1 MLLLRE
7 LPCSS
12 SHPTFRGSKWYRFD
26 DDKLVFFLPISVDNS
41 RLTDSTFHR
50 VYPST
55 LPNVLNPPAPVYM
68 AFYVKRRLDYK
79 PDMTPTYI
87 LARETEAQKER
98 ERERLEKER
107 KDREA
112 IVGPSAVVGNNGATS
127 GDQAERGPVGGAG
140 VNDGAQTGMKGLEGF
155 GDVMGGGGTGDES
168 AQRER
173 EEREREERER
183 EEKEEKERE
192 EREER
197 EREEREE
204 REREERE
211 QEEREREER
220 EKEVEDELLGML

>member
-1 MLLLRE
+1 MTSECPFYLAFFFISFDLLL
-7 LPCSS
+7 
-12 SHPTFRGSKWYRFD
+12 YFD
-26 DDKLVFFLPISVDNS
+26 
-41 RLTDSTFHR
+41 R

-98 ERERLEKER
+98 EREKQEKER
-107 KDREA
+107 KDRGA
-112 IVGPSAVVGNNGATS
+112 IAGPSALGGNNGIT
-127 GDQAERGPVGGAG
+127 GGGHAEKGLVGGVG
-140 VNDGAQTGMKGLEGF
+140 GNGGAQKGTKGVKGLGE
-155 GDVMGGGGTGDES
+155 VGGGGGGDEN

-183 EEKEEKERE
+183 EERER